1 MTADK
6 QTMKEVSHTPP
17 SGAPVTNVW
26 QRGREP
32 ETAEEPRPADD

>member
-1 MTADK
+1 MNADK
-6 QTMKEVSHTPP
+6 RTMKDVSHTPP

-32 ETAEEPRPADD
+32 ETGEEPQASD